1 MCACVSVSKCMC
13 QAYMYIQLLVEKGI
27 KFLNIFIST
36 QAVVLS
42 RFTNLSCL
50 K

>member
-1 MCACVSVSKCMC
+1 MCACVSVSKHMC
-13 QAYMYIQLLVEKGI
+13 QAYIQLLVEKGI